1 MERSEEV
8 IILVITTCFLLKLC
22 PKECLGVN
30 FCFWQSSRGKSQQEA
45 FSDIIKRNMY
55 IRSANI

>member
-30 FCFWQSSRGKSQQEA
+30 FCFWQSSTEESLSKKHSQT
-45 FSDIIKRNMY
+45 
-55 IRSANI
+55 